1 MPNIGIDLGTTHSL
15 VAVVLGDTPRCLLD
29 DDEQALV
36 PSAVRYGTDGIPKA
50 VGAAAL
56 GDAGVPDG
64 ITFTSFKR
72 FMGRGADDVREEARR
87 FRYPMIDDPEG
98 MVRFRVG
105 PRQVTPVELS
115 SFVLRLLHARAEE
128 CLFSRPGGAVITV
141 PAYFDDA
148 QRQATRDA
156 ARVAGIE
163 VLRLLN
169 EPTAAALAY
178 GLDKAQTGQRV
189 AVYDLGGGTFD
200 ISILELDDGIF
211 QVLSTAGDTHLGGDD
226 FDQALADLLLAQA
239 GIADADGATFRTA
252 VRAAEAAKR
261 ALTDAESTVI
271 RTELAGQAV
280 EAAID
285 RATFEQL
292 IAKLVARTGEACRQ
306 ALADAELAPG
316 DIDEVVLVGGSTRVP
331 LVRRFVAELFGRP
344 PHCDLD
350 PDQVVAIGAAVQ
362 ADILS
367 GRSNIADD
375 MLLIDVVPLSLG
387 IEMMGGTTERLIP
400 RTSSIP
406 ATASQTFTTHVD
418 DQTHVELHVVQGERE
433 LAAHNRSLGRF
444 KLRIPEMPA
453 GIPRVRVDF
462 MVDADG
468 LMRVSAT
475 EEHTGERAEIE
486 VRPTYGL
493 PDEEIEQMLE
503 DAIDHAE
510 EDIEDR
516 LLIDA
521 RIEGEQILHSLR
533 KALADDAALLEA
545 DEGDRF
551 VSAMKRLEA
560 ALQGDDRRAILDIG
574 EEVDS
579 MTAPFAQRRIERDLA
594 TAIHGRMTDDVAGKL
609 GMGDEA

>member
-1 MPNIGIDLGTTHSL
+1 MPNIGIDLGTTNSL

-29 DDEQALV
+29 DDDRAQV
-36 PSAVRYGTDGIPKA
+36 PSAVRYGPDGIPKA
-50 VGAAAL
+50 VGFPAL
-56 GDAGVPDG
+56 GEAGVPDG

-72 FMGRGADDVREEARR
+72 FMGRGADDVREEAAR
-87 FRYPMIDDPEG
+87 FRYPMVEDPQG
-98 MVRFRVG
+98 MVRFKVG

-115 SFVLRLLHARAEE
+115 SFVLRLLHSRAEE
-128 CLFSRPGGAVITV
+128 CLFSRPSGAVITV

-156 ARVAGIE
+156 ATVAGIE

-200 ISILELDDGIF
+200 ISILELDDGVF

-226 FDQALADLLLAQA
+226 FDQALARLLLDQA
-239 GIADADGATFRTA
+239 GITDADGPTFRAA
-252 VRAAEAAKR
+252 VRAAEAAKV
-261 ALTDAESTVI
+261 ALTTAESTTIQVTLQGKAI
-271 RTELAGQAV
+271 EAEL
-280 EAAID
+280 D
-285 RATFEQL
+285 RATFERL
-292 IAKLVARTGEACRQ
+292 ILHLVEQTGAACRL
-306 ALADAELAPG
+306 ALSDAELTPA

-344 PHCDLD
+344 PHCELD
-350 PDQVVAIGAAVQ
+350 ADQVVAIGAAIQ

-375 MLLIDVVPLSLG
+375 MLLVDVVPLSLG

-418 DQTHVELHVVQGERE
+418 DQTHVELHIVQGERE

-475 EEHTGERAEIE
+475 EEHTNTKAEIE

-533 KALADDAALLEA
+533 KALESDGALLEA

-551 VSAMKRLEA
+551 VAAMHRLEA
-560 ALQGDDRRAILDIG
+560 ALRGSDRKAILDVG
-574 EEVDS
+574 EEVDR

-594 TAIHGRMTDDVAGKL
+594 RAIHGRMTDDVAGKL
-609 GMGDEA
+609 GMGEGA

>member
-15 VAVVLGDTPRCLLD
+15 VAVVLGDKARCLLD
-29 DDEQALV
+29 DDDRALV
-36 PSAVRYGTDGIPKA
+36 PSAVHYGPD
-50 VGAAAL
+50 
-56 GDAGVPDG
+56 GVPRSVGYPALATPPDAEG

-72 FMGRGADDVREEARR
+72 FMGRGADDVREEAARY
-87 FRYPMIDDPEG
+87 RYPMVEDSEG
-98 MVRFRVG
+98 MVRFKVG

-115 SFVLRLLHARAEE
+115 NFVLRLLHARAEE

-156 ARVAGIE
+156 AKVAGIE

-178 GLDKAQTGQRV
+178 GLHRAHTGQRV
-189 AVYDLGGGTFD
+189 AVYDFGGGTFD
-200 ISILELDDGIF
+200 ISILELDDGVF
-211 QVLSTAGDTHLGGDD
+211 QVLATAGDTHLGGDD
-226 FDQALADLLLAQA
+226 FDQALAGVLLQQA
-239 GIADADGATFRTA
+239 GVTDADGATFRTA

-261 ALTDAESTVI
+261 ALTDADATTIEVT
-271 RTELAGQAV
+271 LAGTTV
-280 EAAID
+280 EAGLD
-285 RATFEQL
+285 RQTFERL
-292 IAKLVARTGEACRQ
+292 ILPLVEKTGEACRK
-306 ALADAELAPG
+306 ALADAELDPSE
-316 DIDEVVLVGGSTRVP
+316 IDEVVLVGGSTRVP
-331 LVRRFVAELFGRP
+331 LVRRYVESLFGRP
-344 PHCDLD
+344 PHCELD
-350 PDQVVAIGAAVQ
+350 ADQVVAIGAAIQ

-367 GRSNIADD
+367 GRSNIAED
-375 MLLIDVVPLSLG
+375 MLLVDVVPLSLG
-387 IEMMGGTTERLIP
+387 LEMMGGTTERLIP

-406 ATASQTFTTHVD
+406 ATASETFTTHVD

-433 LAAHNRSLGRF
+433 LAGHNRSLGRF
-444 KLRIPEMPA
+444 KLRIPDMPA

-468 LMRVSAT
+468 LLKVSAT

-521 RIEGEQILHSLR
+521 RIEGEQILHALQ
-533 KALADDAALLEA
+533 KALNVDSALLEA
-545 DEGDRF
+545 DEGHSF
-551 VSAMKRLEA
+551 VAAVLRLEE
-560 ALQGDDRRAILDIG
+560 ALQGADRRAILDAG
-574 EEVDS
+574 EAVDK

-594 TAIHGRMTDDVAGKL
+594 QAIQGRMTDDVAGKL
-609 GMGDEA
+609 GMGDPS